1 MQPQSGWGE
10 SRYGRLSPKH
20 DDTYAVPVRRKKLSH
35 ELFHGLSPEEFDRE
49 AKSLADAEAMTPQ
62 VRARLEAQLIER
74 LKTPIDTPSW
84 GPDWVKRGERVSA
97 ANQHRR
103 KGSFAWFGK
112 KDEDGEEDE
121 DATPDPLSAVERD
134 DADIIMRNM
143 DGGESR
149 QVAHYRP
156 LYVAALALAVVIA
169 LLAMFVDYQIIRGDV
184 WTRALSNEFMVVPAS
199 LQSTV
204 IFKSLQV
211 IFAVLIVHF
220 FLKITG
226 VYGRNT
232 MIAAAFV
239 MALVMIGC
247 LGYLVAYNNMAG
259 GTSATLEQ
267 PREDGASGAGSN
279 SIDALFNAPRPAT
292 DPRLATG
299 DAGLRRLLARPAQA
313 VDGLAGGRRFLFWLA
328 FASVIFFIVTT
339 VAALYMLTVENN
351 VRNLHIARDYKHR
364 QRPVRPAP
372 HAATRRQARRQR
384 ARMKVLLAAVTA
396 IGLTGGGVMAVHA
409 TRDADIVMASL
420 NDEGRDRAP
429 AAGHRARHLQVQSPD
444 RRPAIR
450 QQGRVPHR
458 HIVRRLGM
466 ASEVHVRT
474 FGSYDA
480 ASNNFA
486 YDALISSRTGRTT
499 WPRRSRS

>member
-1 MQPQSGWGE
+1 MVAYLQ
-10 SRYGRLSPKH
+10 KN
-20 DDTYAVPVRRKKLSH
+20 DDTSAVPVRRKKLSH

-49 AKSLADAEAMTPQ
+49 AKSLADAQAMTPQ
-62 VRARLEAQLIER
+62 VRARIEAQLIER

-97 ANQHRR
+97 ANQNRR
-103 KGSFAWFGK
+103 KGAFAAWFGK
-112 KDEDGEEDE
+112 KDEGDEEDE

-143 DGGESR
+143 EKSR

-156 LYVAALALAVVIA
+156 LYIAVFAIAVVIA

-220 FLKITG
+220 FLKMTG

-232 MIAAAFV
+232 MIATAFV

-279 SIDALFNAPRPAT
+279 AIDALFNAPKPAS
-292 DPRLATG
+292 DPRLATVTPASDG
-299 DAGLRRLLARPAQA
+299 VSLGLPKLSTASLAAA
-313 VDGLAGGRRFLFWLA
+313 DSWFWLA

-339 VAALYMLTVENN
+339 VAALYMLTAEHNI
-351 VRNLHIARDYKHR
+351 RNLHIARDYKHR
-364 QRPVRPAP
+364 QRQFAQL
-372 HAATRRQARRQR
+372 HMLQ
-384 ARMKVLLAAVTA
+384 LADHR
-396 IGLTGGGVMAVHA
+396 GGG
-409 TRDADIVMASL
+409 
-420 NDEGRDRAP
+420 AP
-429 AAGHRARHLQVQSPD
+429 A
-444 RRPAIR
+444 
-450 QQGRVPHR
+450 
-458 HIVRRLGM
+458 
-466 ASEVHVRT
+466 
-474 FGSYDA
+474 
-480 ASNNFA
+480 
-486 YDALISSRTGRTT
+486 
-499 WPRRSRS
+499 